1 MSGVQCL
8 GNVKSRACG
17 GMVCRLS
24 AVSEMCV
31 SGWAGELMRGA
42 RAQVKGCEGGQGERV
57 EGGTK
62 LKRTEQES
70 FVWRYIRAPRVH
82 LQSFAL
88 SPVCGSLPTQN
99 NRTRA
104 FVIASV

>member
-1 MSGVQCL
+1 M
-8 GNVKSRACG
+8 
-17 GMVCRLS
+17 CRLS

-70 FVWRYIRAPRVH
+70 FVWRYIQAPQVPLGIAARKIC
-82 LQSFAL
+82 LE
-88 SPVCGSLPTQN
+88 N
-99 NRTRA
+99 NRTRS